1 MSSHKTS
8 INNQEEDKTDNSIVN
23 MQSSIK
29 KKSTS
34 NYEHFDSYN
43 ELFEQNLA
51 KLESPVKQIMGET
64 GN

>member
-1 MSSHKTS
+1 
-8 INNQEEDKTDNSIVN
+8 

-43 ELFEQNLA
+43 EIFEHNLA

-64 GN
+64 GNQSDDFNAHRLTL